1 MTDRIPQP
9 GKKDFNIIEKVLGLI
24 KREYPDCLTYTQIK
38 TRIGYNPG
46 LHLKILTEDGLIER
60 MEGRGKGYRFIKI
73 KEMIS

>member
-1 MTDRIPQP
+1 MINKIPQP

-46 LHLKILTEDGLIER
+46 LHLKILTEGDLV
-60 MEGRGKGYRFIKI
+60 
-73 KEMIS
+73 